1 MFIYGRDLNVADN
14 DIALEALE
22 VGQVVDSWFGMWVG
36 NIDSW
41 MVGYSEI
48 FNSLVDNIVAGVSS
62 NMLIEKAMLG
72 RIFIQTV
79 RMKMSE

>member
-48 FNSLVDNIVAGVSS
+48 FNSLVDNIVEEVVKETYPDEWF
-62 NMLIEKAMLG
+62 NLICLWLLM
-72 RIFIQTV
+72 
-79 RMKMSE
+79 

>member
-1 MFIYGRDLNVADN
+1 MVTVNAHIDMFIYGRDLNVADD

-48 FNSLVDNIVAGVSS
+48 FNSLVDNIVEEVVK
-62 NMLIEKAMLG
+62 E
-72 RIFIQTV
+72 TYPD
-79 RMKMSE
+79 E

>member
-1 MFIYGRDLNVADN
+1 MVTVNDHVEMFIYGRDLNVADN

-48 FNSLVDNIVAGVSS
+48 FNSLVDNIVEEVVK
-62 NMLIEKAMLG
+62 E
-72 RIFIQTV
+72 TYPD
-79 RMKMSE
+79 E